1 MFPSFCFF
9 FRGKYIN
16 SRGISQTNAKKR
28 IQILTAFDLARQY
41 LCPMNIFKVLFELFL
56 FYLLYK
62 LVFQFIIP
70 VYRASKR
77 MKDQVG
83 EMQEKMHQ
91 QQQTQAFQQTKVSSE
106 KAKTTSAKTSSSDY
120 IDFEEVK

>member
-1 MFPSFCFF
+1 
-9 FRGKYIN
+9 
-16 SRGISQTNAKKR
+16 
-28 IQILTAFDLARQY
+28 
-41 LCPMNIFKVLFELFL
+41 MNIFKLLFELFL

-62 LVFQFIIP
+62 LVFEFIIP

-83 EMQEKMHQ
+83 EMQEKMRQ
-91 QQQTQAFQQTKVSSE
+91 QQQNEALRKGNVTQA
-106 KAKTTSAKTSSSDY
+106 SAKSTSTNTPSSKDY

>member
-1 MFPSFCFF
+1 
-9 FRGKYIN
+9 
-16 SRGISQTNAKKR
+16 
-28 IQILTAFDLARQY
+28 
-41 LCPMNIFKVLFELFL
+41 MNIFKVLFELFL

-83 EMQEKMHQ
+83 EMQEKMQQ

>member
-1 MFPSFCFF
+1 
-9 FRGKYIN
+9 
-16 SRGISQTNAKKR
+16 
-28 IQILTAFDLARQY
+28 
-41 LCPMNIFKVLFELFL
+41 MNIFKLLFELFL

-62 LVFQFIIP
+62 LVFEFIIP

-83 EMQEKMHQ
+83 EMQEKMRQ
-91 QQQTQAFQQTKVSSE
+91 QQQNEALRKANVTQA
-106 KAKTTSAKTSSSDY
+106 SAKSTSTHTPSSNDY

>member
-1 MFPSFCFF
+1 
-9 FRGKYIN
+9 
-16 SRGISQTNAKKR
+16 
-28 IQILTAFDLARQY
+28 
-41 LCPMNIFKVLFELFL
+41 MNIFKLLFELFL

-83 EMQEKMHQ
+83 EMQEKMRQ
-91 QQQTQAFQQTKVSSE
+91 QQQQEAFAKGNVAQTNQKNSSP
-106 KAKTTSAKTSSSDY
+106 KAASSNDY